1 MNYKYKENSNIKNI
15 KMDNIIL
22 NENLLVGKGGNRKC
36 YIHPN
41 DNNLCIKVLHKNTF
55 RRGANREARYYKR
68 LEKKGISFDMITKYF
83 YTVQT
88 DQGEGDVFELIR
100 DHDGHVSKSIRHYLN
115 LKDDN
120 MNQEIIQ
127 LLEKLRQYLK
137 SEYILFSDLSMHNI
151 LLKKMSK
158 TESKLVLVDGIGD
171 NNQIPFLEYVH
182 TLGEKKSI
190 KKWERFRLKWI
201 KEFSCLEGKIKKFNE

>member
-1 MNYKYKENSNIKNI
+1 MESSNIENI
-15 KMDNIIL
+15 KMDSIIL
-22 NENLLVGKGGNRKC
+22 NESLFVGKGANRKC

-41 DNNLCIKVLHKNTF
+41 NNNLCIKVLLKNTF
-55 RRGANREARYYKR
+55 QRGAKREARYYKR
-68 LEKKGISFDMITKYF
+68 LQKKGTSFDMITKYF

-100 DHDGHVSKSIRHYLN
+100 DYDGHVSKNIRYYLN
-115 LKDDN
+115 FKDDN
-120 MNQEIIQ
+120 INKKIIQ

-151 LLKKMSK
+151 LLKKMSQ
-158 TESKLVLVDGIGD
+158 TEYKLVLVDGIGD

-182 TLGEKKSI
+182 ALGEKRSI
-190 KKWERFRLKWI
+190 KKWEKFRLRWL
-201 KEFSCLEGKIKKFNE
+201 KEFSCLDSKIKKFDE